1 MTGSRPDVAR
11 RLSLGNA
18 ARFGQMFGRV
28 HGVPRRPRCGHPLRS
43 LVGTSGDGAVSLVSC
58 NGCGLSAV
66 LETNAP
72 PSAAS

>member
-18 ARFGQMFGRV
+18 ARFGRMFGRV
-28 HGVPRRPRCGHPLRS
+28 HGVPPRPRCGHPLRS
-43 LVGTSGDGAVSLVSC
+43 LVSC
-58 NGCGLSAV
+58 NGCGLRAV